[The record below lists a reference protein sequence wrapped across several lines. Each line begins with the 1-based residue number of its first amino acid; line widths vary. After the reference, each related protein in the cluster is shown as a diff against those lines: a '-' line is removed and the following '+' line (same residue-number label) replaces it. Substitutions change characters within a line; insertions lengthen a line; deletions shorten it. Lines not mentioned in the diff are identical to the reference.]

1 VGKTARKD
9 LALIID
15 DNEVNRTLLQ
25 YVLEAG
31 GFEVR
36 MAGNAAEALQVLAT
50 VRPQVV
56 LMDLQLPGT
65 SGLELTQRMKA
76 DPHTHDI
83 VIIAVT
89 SYAMKGDEQKAR
101 AAGCDGYLTKP
112 IDVKTFVEDVRDL
125 IEAGPRAADPPD

>member
-1 VGKTARKD
+1 MGKTARKE
-9 LALIID
+9 LALIVD

-25 YVLEAG
+25 YVLEGG

-36 MAGNAAEALQVLAT
+36 MAGSAAEASQVLAS
-50 VRPQVV
+50 VRPHVI

-65 SGLELTQRMKA
+65 SGLELTQRLKA
-76 DPHTHDI
+76 DPQTRDI

-112 IDVKTFVEDVRDL
+112 IDVRTFVQDVRDML
-125 IEAGPRAADPPD
+125 DAGPRGASPPD

>member
-1 VGKTARKD
+1 MGKASRED

-25 YVLEAG
+25 YVLEVG
-31 GFEVR
+31 GFEVC
-36 MAGNAAEALQVLAT
+36 MAGNAAEALQVLTA
-50 VRPQVV
+50 VHPNVV

-65 SGLELTQRMKA
+65 SGLELTQRLKS
-76 DPHTHDI
+76 DPRTRDI

-112 IDVKTFVEDVRDL
+112 IDVKTFVDDVRDL
-125 IEAGPRAADPPD
+125 IEAGPRGADRPD